1 MLHCAYMKTD
11 RERWDARYAERAQQ
25 PYPPPDDWLTEHREL
40 LAGRGRRALDLAC
53 GWGQNALWLAEQGY
67 EVDAVDISGVAL
79 ARGREEAARRGLR
92 VRFIQADLD
101 DYRLPVAAYDLIVVF
116 YYLERRLIPDLR
128 AALRPGGLLV
138 YETFNQAIRTLRPEI
153 QPRYLLEA
161 GELQRL
167 FAGWEMLDH
176 HDGRPGKEMASGIVA
191 RRPAVDQEGAFG

>member
-1 MLHCAYMKTD
+1 
-11 RERWDARYAERAQQ
+11 
-25 PYPPPDDWLTEHREL
+25 
-40 LAGRGRRALDLAC
+40 LDLAC